1 MAQKPNVIIF
11 GGLNELASNLALH
24 LVPLSGEPLVSH
36 LRIVDKYAID
46 PPATYVVP
54 DFPKLLRER
63 KDLVEYRQADLTV
76 PAVVATSFAD
86 PAPNAQPY
94 THIIDLSGEV
104 SFDRDAQVFIS
115 DTLNVSLSIAH
126 EAARNS
132 VKSYVRYMPSFYENF
147 EDKAYAETDVDGWK
161 PFGTC
166 GVWWHETARA
176 IGSIPNLPLVLVR
189 GALPYGP
196 GYVHPGMTTAIV
208 VTLVYKQTNQDV
220 KFVWRDLRKNTIHS
234 LDWVGGIWATS
245 LWAGE
250 HNRADLDSAAGA
262 SLPPSGDRLVET
274 TEGTIK
280 KAEGGVLVPV
290 INLVD
295 ESDMTIGS
303 IGVVLTKIFDIKV
316 NFQDLEEQIAQT
328 NVVNVAEKINSVNV
342 DEWNKILANSN
353 PPISSTPLSP
363 AWQPHRLLRQGRAL
377 DGKRLKNVVGYTL
390 KYPAFNEDTVRET
403 IEAWRAEGIWPNV
416 PM

>member
-1 MAQKPNVIIF
+1 LI
-11 GGLNELASNLALH
+11 LSLA
-24 LVPLSGEPLVSH
+24 
-36 LRIVDKYAID
+36 
-46 PPATYVVP
+46 
-54 DFPKLLRER
+54 
-63 KDLVEYRQADLTV
+63 
-76 PAVVATSFAD
+76 AVVAACFAN

-132 VKSYVRYMPSFYENF
+132 VKSYVRYMPSFYEHV
-147 EDKAYAETDVDGWK
+147 EDKVYAETEIDGWK
-161 PFGTC
+161 PWGTR

-189 GALPYGP
+189 GGMPYGP
-196 GYVHPGMTTAIV
+196 GYIRPGINTPLILG
-208 VTLVYKQTNQDV
+208 LVYKHLSKEMNI
-220 KFVWRDLRKNTIHS
+220 VWPSLRKNTIHS

-250 HNRADLDSAAGA
+250 HNRAELDSAAGA

-295 ESDMTIGS
+295 ET
-303 IGVVLTKIFDIKV
+303 
-316 NFQDLEEQIAQT
+316 DLNMESCSNVIAQ
-328 NVVNVAEKINSVNV
+328 VRSPSVRV
-342 DEWNKILANSN
+342 I
-353 PPISSTPLSP
+353 
-363 AWQPHRLLRQGRAL
+363 
-377 DGKRLKNVVGYTL
+377 
-390 KYPAFNEDTVRET
+390 
-403 IEAWRAEGIWPNV
+403 
-416 PM
+416 